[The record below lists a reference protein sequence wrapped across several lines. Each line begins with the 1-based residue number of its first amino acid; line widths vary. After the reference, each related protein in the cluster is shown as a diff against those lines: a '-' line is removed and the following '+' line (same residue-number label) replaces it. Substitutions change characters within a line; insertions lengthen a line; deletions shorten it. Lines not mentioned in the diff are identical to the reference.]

1 MFLLL
6 RLFLKH
12 LLVVSSYNFI
22 CILHL
27 SLGSIWNLFCFKAWG
42 MNSDISV
49 HHRDREQTCDC
60 QRGAGRKWETDWKF
74 EVSRCKLLYL
84 EWINNKV
91 LLYSIGNCI
100 QFAGINHSR
109 KEYFKKNIYMCIT
122 ELLCC
127 TVESSSTLY
136 INYISIKNKMT
147 NISGEAIKK
156 SHEPTHESGCIFCKC
171 LVNIN

>member
-27 SLGSIWNLFCFKAWG
+27 CLGSIWNLFCFKAWG

-49 HHRDREQTCDC
+49 GHRDREQTCGC
-60 QRGAGRKWETDWKF
+60 QRRGGGKWEMDWKF
-74 EVSRCKLLYL
+74 EVSRYKTLYL

-91 LLYSIGNCI
+91 LLYSIGNCT
-100 QFAGINHSR
+100 QSAGINHSR
-109 KEYFKKNIYMCIT
+109 KEYFKNNVFMCRS
-122 ELLCC
+122 ESLCY
-127 TVESSSTLY
+127 TAESSTTLY
-136 INYISIKNKMT
+136 INYISIKNKNKMT
-147 NISGEAIKK
+147 NKSVEDIKK
-156 SHEPTHESGCIFCKC
+156 ISWTNSWVVASFAN
-171 LVNIN
+171 V